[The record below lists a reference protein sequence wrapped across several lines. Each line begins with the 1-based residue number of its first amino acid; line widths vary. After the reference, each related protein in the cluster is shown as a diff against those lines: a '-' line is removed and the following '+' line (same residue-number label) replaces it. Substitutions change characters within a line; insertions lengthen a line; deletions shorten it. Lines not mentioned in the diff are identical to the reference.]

1 MPRAGTRYLQHK
13 EVAALVTQERWDE
26 LQEREIETKRG
37 LVRNSAKQLLSYAEI
52 MEAEERAPETIAR
65 LRSIAAQLMD
75 NPLSSGRKKKSITE
89 GYTQP
94 VRLNPKQGQCLVP
107 FVATYFDY
115 EAGTGAI
122 KDEKNP
128 FKGMFAEATY
138 KDGKIII
145 SPVSKEKWVE
155 IENS

>member
-26 LQEREIETKRG
+26 LQEREVETKRG
-37 LVRNSAKQLLSYAEI
+37 LVRNSAKQLLSYIEI
-52 MEAEERAPETIAR
+52 MEAEERSPEVIAR
-65 LRSIAAQLMD
+65 LRSIADILMK
-75 NPLSSGRKKKSITE
+75 NPLRAGKRAKKIKE
-89 GYTQP
+89 GYTQHC
-94 VRLNPKQGQCLVP
+94 RLNPKQGQCLVP
-107 FVATYFDY
+107 FISTYFNY
-115 EAGTGAI
+115 EKGTGAI

-128 FKGMFAEATY
+128 YRGMFIEATY

>member
-1 MPRAGTRYLQHK
+1 MAKVQTMYLQHK

-26 LQEREIETKRG
+26 LKQREIETKRG

-52 MEAEERAPETIAR
+52 MEAEERSPEIIER
-65 LRSIAAQLMD
+65 LRSIADGILS
-75 NPLSSGRKKKSITE
+75 NPLSSGRRKKKITE